1 MKNDL
6 YQVQEAIEQQ
16 SRAAT
21 IQRFEAD
28 LTDKIQKNE
37 QSATYYGTAL
47 SFRLAHSNM
56 DLSWQ
61 RLTTEAD
68 KCHLLCA
75 NCHRIVHYEK
85 DQRFLK

>member
-1 MKNDL
+1 LVTYKGGICERCKA
-6 YQVQEAIEQQ
+6 QAHP
-16 SRAAT
+16 AAFDFHH
-21 IQRFEAD
+21 QNPAD
-28 LTDKIQKNE
+28 K
-37 QSATYYGTAL
+37 

-85 DQRFLK
+85 EQKFFKT